1 MSVVV
6 RDIHGMK
13 HNKEIIG
20 YCVCGRE
27 VKYTPTHID
36 RECPLCG
43 AELTWNITEERGDRE

>member
-20 YCVCGRE
+20 YCICGRE